1 MGLNSPYYAIYH
13 YLFSHS
19 FSNSKLL
26 QVKYVQESFQLFSV
40 EVHTLNSYFSYALAE
55 SGFATENLCCVAVK
69 LDTNEVDYW
78 GGKSIHN
85 NSVHVVATTSKKCLI
100 YKIPEK

>member
-1 MGLNSPYYAIYH
+1 MLSLKAA
-13 YLFSHS
+13 
-19 FSNSKLL
+19 LL
-26 QVKYVQESFQLFSV
+26 LK
-40 EVHTLNSYFSYALAE
+40 T
-55 SGFATENLCCVAVK
+55 FAVFCIAVK

-100 YKIPEK
+100 YKIPEKWRLQHEILKFTDQVTPNKQQSHMINES